1 MLTRSRATRLVEV
14 PNCILN
20 IRLRKYFTLKYFACL
35 IFVGKSHVN
44 ICSQEYMHEN
54 SVGLSSTTNP
64 KPKGQP
70 SISLPAQANLTQQK
84 AEPLRCLALR
94 TRGGR
99 LKSSFACTVNLEILV
114 VKIFS

>member
-1 MLTRSRATRLVEV
+1 MYV
-14 PNCILN
+14 
-20 IRLRKYFTLKYFACL
+20 
-35 IFVGKSHVN
+35 FVYT
-44 ICSQEYMHEN
+44 YMYTCTQYIYMYMCMYVCVHEN

-99 LKSSFACTVNLEILV
+99 LKSSFVPWELSLPT
-114 VKIFS
+114 